1 VRDGDAPDSTLTSP
15 ALFEDAAREAA
26 RRPGDLLRRRF
37 RDTSRLRIEAKGR
50 RDYVTEV
57 DREAEEL
64 VVGYLRERFPDHR
77 ILAEESYAKSGDEIA
92 KAGEESSHRW
102 IVDPLDGTTNFIHG
116 VPTFAV
122 SVALEDD
129 SGLLAGAIYDPVH
142 DETFH
147 ARRGGG
153 SRLDGER
160 IECSR
165 VTELD
170 DALLAT
176 GFPFRDLSRADGYLR
191 AFEAFMRTTAGI
203 RRAGAA
209 SLDLAL
215 TACGRYDG
223 FWEVGLHPWD
233 LAAGALLI
241 REAGGRVTDVIGG
254 DSFLESG
261 EILAA
266 GPALHETM
274 LEVTRGAFGH

>member
-1 VRDGDAPDSTLTSP
+1 LKGPGAADTTPPSP
-15 ALFEDAAREAA
+15 ARFEEAAREAA
-26 RRPGDLLRRRF
+26 RRPGSLLRRRF
-37 RDTSRLRIEAKGR
+37 RDTSRLRVEAKGA
-50 RDYVTEV
+50 RDFVTEV

-64 VVGYLRERFPDHR
+64 VVGYLRARFPDHR
-77 ILAEESYAKSGDEIA
+77 ILAEESFSRIGDEIA
-92 KAGEESSHRW
+92 ADGAAGQHRW

-116 VPTFAV
+116 VPAFAV

-129 SGLLAGAIYDPVH
+129 SGLLAAAIYDPVH

-147 ARRGGG
+147 ACRGGG
-153 SRLDGER
+153 SRLGGEP
-160 IECSR
+160 IGCSR
-165 VTELD
+165 RTELD

-209 SLDLAL
+209 SLDLAF

-233 LAAGALLI
+233 LAAGALLV
-241 REAGGRVTDVIGG
+241 REAGGLVTDVVGG
-254 DSFLESG
+254 ESYLESG
-261 EILAA
+261 EILAS
-266 GPALHETM
+266 GPALHARM
-274 LEVTRGAFGH
+274 LEITRGAFGR